1 MKKLIASALLALAT
15 AFVATQAAFAH
26 DDVVSTYPTSGETV
40 EAGLV
45 GIQVD
50 FSEDVMASENNEGFE
65 IQVSDAQ
72 GNDQP
77 VGCLS
82 AAGSSVSSTASLAA
96 AGDYTVV
103 WRSVG
108 NDGHP
113 LEGTFKFSISNT
125 SNYEQQSADQ
135 IPCAI
140 AYDSEAPLIT
150 AEGTDGAKTAEDN
163 SGLVGLAIGAAFIVI
178 GTVTG
183 AIAVQVRQK
192 NEAKKPKKL
201 YED

>member
-15 AFVATQAAFAH
+15 SFFAAPAAIAH
-26 DDVVSTYPTSGETV
+26 DDVVSTYPSSGETV

-45 GIQVD
+45 GIEVL
-50 FSEDVMASENNEGFE
+50 FSEDVMVSENNDGLE
-65 IQVSDAQ
+65 ILISDSQ
-72 GNDQP
+72 GNEQP

-82 AAGSSVSSTASLAA
+82 AAGAGLYSTASLAV

-113 LEGTFKFSISNT
+113 LEGTFKFSLTNP

-140 AYDSEAPLIT
+140 AYDSEAPLVT
-150 AEGTDGAKTAEDN
+150 AEGTDGARTAEDN

>member
-1 MKKLIASALLALAT
+1 MVIALLSFSSIFWGTGAAL
-15 AFVATQAAFAH
+15 AH

-45 GIQVD
+45 GIQVS

-65 IQVSDAQ
+65 IRVSDSQ
-72 GNDQP
+72 GNIQP

-82 AAGSSVSSTASLAA
+82 AAANMMSSTASLAN
-96 AGDYTVV
+96 AGDYTVD

-113 LEGTFKFSISNT
+113 LEGTFKFTLTNT

-135 IPCAI
+135 IACAI
-140 AYDSEAPLIT
+140 AYGSEAPLIT
-150 AEGTDGAKTAEDN
+150 ADGAKSETNDN
-163 SGLVGLAIGAAFIVI
+163 NALLGLAIGAAFIVI

-183 AIAVQVRQK
+183 AVAVRLRERNK
-192 NEAKKPKKL
+192 SKKPKKL

>member
-1 MKKLIASALLALAT
+1 MKKLLASSLLALAT
-15 AFVATQAAFAH
+15 AFVATPAAFAH
-26 DDVVSTYPTSGETV
+26 DDVVSTYPSSGETV

-45 GIQVD
+45 GIEVL
-50 FSEDVMASENNEGFE
+50 FSEDVMVSENNDGLE
-65 IQVSDAQ
+65 IRISDSQ
-72 GNDQP
+72 GNEQP

-82 AAGSSVSSTASLAA
+82 AAGAGLYSTASLAA

-113 LEGTFKFSISNT
+113 LEGTFKFSITNS

-140 AYDSEAPLIT
+140 AYDSEAPLVT
-150 AEGTDGAKTAEDN
+150 ADGAKTAEDN

>member
-15 AFVATQAAFAH
+15 SFFAAPAAIAH
-26 DDVVSTYPTSGETV
+26 DDVVSTYPSSGETV

-45 GIQVD
+45 GIEVL
-50 FSEDVMASENNEGFE
+50 FSEDVMVSENNDGLE
-65 IQVSDAQ
+65 IRISDSQ
-72 GNDQP
+72 GNEQP

-82 AAGSSVSSTASLAA
+82 AAGAGLYSTASLAA

-113 LEGTFKFSISNT
+113 LEGTFKFSLTNP

-140 AYDSEAPLIT
+140 AYDSEAPLVT
-150 AEGTDGAKTAEDN
+150 ADGAKTADDN
-163 SGLVGLAIGAAFIVI
+163 NGLVGLAIGAAFIVV

-183 AIAVQVRQK
+183 AIAVRVRER
-192 NEAKKPKKL
+192 NERKKPKKL

>member
-1 MKKLIASALLALAT
+1 MKKLIASSLLALAT
-15 AFVATQAAFAH
+15 AFVATPAAFAH

-113 LEGTFKFSISNT
+113 LEGTFKFSLTNT

-140 AYDSEAPLIT
+140 AYDSEAPLVT
-150 AEGTDGAKTAEDN
+150 ADGAKTADDN
-163 SGLVGLAIGAAFIVI
+163 NGLVGLAIGAAFIVV

-183 AIAVQVRQK
+183 AIAVRVRER
-192 NEAKKPKKL
+192 NERKKPKKL

>member
-1 MKKLIASALLALAT
+1 MKKLLASSLLALAT
-15 AFVATQAAFAH
+15 AFVATPAAFAH
-26 DDVVSTYPTSGETV
+26 DDVVSTYPSSGETV

-45 GIQVD
+45 GIEVL
-50 FSEDVMASENNEGFE
+50 FSEDVMVSENNDGLE
-65 IQVSDAQ
+65 IRISDSQ
-72 GNDQP
+72 GNEQP

-82 AAGSSVSSTASLAA
+82 AAGAGLYSTASLAA

-113 LEGTFKFSISNT
+113 LEGTFKFSLTNT

-140 AYDSEAPLIT
+140 AYDSEAPLVT
-150 AEGTDGAKTAEDN
+150 ADGAKTADDN
-163 SGLVGLAIGAAFIVI
+163 NGLVGLAIGAAFIVV

-183 AIAVQVRQK
+183 AIAVRVRER
-192 NEAKKPKKL
+192 NERKKPKKL

>member
-15 AFVATQAAFAH
+15 SFFAAPAAIAH
-26 DDVVSTYPTSGETV
+26 DDVVSTYPSSGETV

-45 GIQVD
+45 GIEVL
-50 FSEDVMASENNEGFE
+50 FSEDVMVSENNDGLE
-65 IQVSDAQ
+65 IRISDSQ
-72 GNDQP
+72 GNEQP

-82 AAGSSVSSTASLAA
+82 AAGAGLYSTASLAA

-113 LEGTFKFSISNT
+113 LEGTFKFSLTNT

-140 AYDSEAPLIT
+140 AYDSEAPLVT
-150 AEGTDGAKTAEDN
+150 ADGAKTADDN
-163 SGLVGLAIGAAFIVI
+163 NGLVGLAIGAAFIVV

-183 AIAVQVRQK
+183 AIAVRVRER
-192 NEAKKPKKL
+192 NERKKPKKL

>member
-1 MKKLIASALLALAT
+1 MKKLIASSLLALAT
-15 AFVATQAAFAH
+15 SFFATPAAIAH

-113 LEGTFKFSISNT
+113 LEGTFKFSLTNT

-140 AYDSEAPLIT
+140 AYDSEDPLVT
-150 AEGTDGAKTAEDN
+150 ADGAKTADDN
-163 SGLVGLAIGAAFIVI
+163 NGLVGLAIGAAFIVV

-183 AIAVQVRQK
+183 AIAVRVRER
-192 NEAKKPKKL
+192 NERKKPKKL

>member
-1 MKKLIASALLALAT
+1 MASALLALAT
-15 AFVATQAAFAH
+15 AFVATPAAFAH

-113 LEGTFKFSISNT
+113 LEGTFKFSLTNS

-135 IPCAI
+135 IPCAT
-140 AYDSEAPLIT
+140 AYDLGAPVIT
-150 AEGTDGAKTAEDN
+150 AEGSKTADDN
-163 SGLVGLAIGAAFIVI
+163 SGLVGLAVGAAFIVV

-183 AIAVQVRQK
+183 AIAVRVRER
-192 NEAKKPKKL
+192 NERKKPKKL

>member
-15 AFVATQAAFAH
+15 SFFAAPAAIAH
-26 DDVVSTYPTSGETV
+26 DDVVSTYPSSGETV

-45 GIQVD
+45 GIEVL
-50 FSEDVMASENNEGFE
+50 FSENVMVSENNDGLE
-65 IQVSDAQ
+65 IRISDSQ
-72 GNDQP
+72 GNEQP

-82 AAGSSVSSTASLAA
+82 AAGAGLYSTASLAA

-113 LEGTFKFSISNT
+113 LEGTFKFSLTNP

-140 AYDSEAPLIT
+140 AYDSEAPLVT
-150 AEGTDGAKTAEDN
+150 ADGAKTADDN
-163 SGLVGLAIGAAFIVI
+163 NGLVGLAIGAAFIVV

-183 AIAVQVRQK
+183 AIAVRVRER
-192 NEAKKPKKL
+192 NERKKPKKL

>member
-15 AFVATQAAFAH
+15 SFFAAPAAIAH
-26 DDVVSTYPTSGETV
+26 DDVVSTYPSSGETV

-45 GIQVD
+45 GIEVL
-50 FSEDVMASENNEGFE
+50 FSEDVMVSENNDGLE
-65 IQVSDAQ
+65 IRISDSQ
-72 GNDQP
+72 GNEQP

-82 AAGSSVSSTASLAA
+82 AAGAGLYSTASLAA

-113 LEGTFKFSISNT
+113 LEGTFKFSLTNT

-140 AYDSEAPLIT
+140 AYDSEAPLVS